1 MVMSEIKS
9 GFLIIDFSSAEK
21 KCGNRNVP
29 EHSDTGRNNENRKK
43 RGFMTFVTLIRN
55 ASLHTE
61 KMLLCVLAH
70 LKIELAHTEPSIFAN
85 LLSFLSVLAGHFFL
99 CGIWI
104 SLNMRDKP

>member
-1 MVMSEIKS
+1 M
-9 GFLIIDFSSAEK
+9 
-21 KCGNRNVP
+21 P

-43 RGFMTFVTLIRN
+43 RGSVTAHSLTKRCITLIRN

-70 LKIELAHTEPSIFAN
+70 LKIELAHTEASIFAN